1 MKKRYSTPEMEVE
14 AFNIFT
20 VFTDSSTGGGGID
33 QGGEEEA
40 TIPAQRAPAAF
51 MPTIPPGLIKSK
63 KAGEQSPAFS
73 FAVGWGRCHKNAPFA
88 LFLRFTNTNV
98 NIL

>member
-33 QGGEEEA
+33 QGGENVGDDPGA
-40 TIPAQRAPAAF
+40 KGTGRF
-51 MPTIPPGLIKSK
+51 YDNDPTGSY
-63 KAGEQSPAFS
+63 
-73 FAVGWGRCHKNAPFA
+73 
-88 LFLRFTNTNV
+88 
-98 NIL
+98 

>member
-33 QGGEEEA
+33 QGGENVGDDPGAKGTGGFYDNDPTDANWEQVKTA
-40 TIPAQRAPAAF
+40 FVDGWAVQYAAAN
-51 MPTIPPGLIKSK
+51 G
-63 KAGEQSPAFS
+63 
-73 FAVGWGRCHKNAPFA
+73 
-88 LFLRFTNTNV
+88 
-98 NIL
+98 